1 MSFTVFIL
9 AALVIGPALAQ
20 PEGWSLEGMAVNAT
34 QNGKPLVEA
43 EVILRAGVEGS
54 LQIVAQTKTDR
65 AGHFVF
71 DKLPARPELIF
82 FAGVNHQ
89 GIHYPGSR
97 IHLSSGASP
106 SALKLTAFDVVTSPN
121 PLTADFH
128 EVDVEIKKGALE
140 VSETLSINNPSLAT
154 YVGEPGS
161 ESSPTTLS
169 LSIPDG
175 FERVTFANEF
185 NGRHFKLRDKR
196 LVTDIPWTPGK
207 REVKFTYHL
216 PAEDGKRVLEWSV
229 NLPCSRYR
237 VCIQGENADRFECNL
252 SRLASPDQATIVF
265 ESSEPTMPANH
276 IVKLELAKL
285 PTPWIV
291 YLRWSALAVLA
302 GLILVT
308 AGFRI
313 TRRANSKSDTPLPQR
328 THAA

>member
-1 MSFTVFIL
+1 V
-9 AALVIGPALAQ
+9 
-20 PEGWSLEGMAVNAT
+20 AVNAT

-43 EVILRAGVEGS
+43 QVILRAGEEGS

-71 DKLPARPELIF
+71 DKLPARPEMIF
-82 FAGVNHQ
+82 LAGVNHL

-97 IHLSSGASP
+97 IHLSSVASP
-106 SALKLTAFDVVTSPN
+106 PALRLAAYDVVTSPN

-140 VSETLSINNPSLAT
+140 VSETLWVNNPSLTT

-175 FERVTFANEF
+175 FERVTFSNEF

-207 REVKFTYHL
+207 REIKFMYLL
-216 PAEDGKRVLEWSV
+216 PADDIKRVLEWSV
-229 NLPCSRYR
+229 NLPCTRCR
-237 VCIQGENADRFECNL
+237 LCVRGENADRFECNL
-252 SRLASPDQATIVF
+252 PRLAGPDQATIVF
-265 ESSEPTMPANH
+265 ESSEPTMPADH
-276 IVKLELAKL
+276 AVKLELSKL
-285 PTPWIV
+285 STPWSV

-308 AGFRI
+308 AAFRI
-313 TRRANSKSDTPLPQR
+313 IRKANSKYDTPLPQR
-328 THAA
+328 TYAA

>member
-1 MSFTVFIL
+1 MSLSVFTL
-9 AALVIGPALAQ
+9 ALVIGPALAQ
-20 PEGWSLEGMAVNAT
+20 SEGWTLQGVAVNAT

-43 EVILRAGVEGS
+43 QVILRAGEEGS

-175 FERVTFANEF
+175 FERVTFGNEF

-196 LVTDIPWTPGK
+196 LVTNIPWTPGK
-207 REVKFTYHL
+207 REIKFTYLL
-216 PAEDGKRVLEWSV
+216 PADDIKRVLEWSV
-229 NLPCSRYR
+229 NLPCTRCR
-237 VCIQGENADRFECNL
+237 LCVRGENADRFECNL
-252 SRLASPDQATIVF
+252 PRLAGPDQATIVF
-265 ESSEPTMPANH
+265 ESSEPTMPADH
-276 IVKLELAKL
+276 TVKLELTKL
-285 PTPWIV
+285 STPWSV
-291 YLRWSALAVLA
+291 YLRWSAMAVLA

-308 AGFRI
+308 ASFRI
-313 TRRANSKSDTPLPQR
+313 IRKANSKSDTPLPQR
-328 THAA
+328 TYAA

>member
-1 MSFTVFIL
+1 
-9 AALVIGPALAQ
+9 
-20 PEGWSLEGMAVNAT
+20 VNAT
-34 QNGKPLVEA
+34 RDSKPLVGA
-43 EVILRAGVEGS
+43 EVILRAGEEGS

-71 DKLPARPELIF
+71 EKLPTRPELVF
-82 FAGVNHQ
+82 LAGVNHH
-89 GIHYPGSR
+89 GVHYPGPSVR
-97 IHLSSGASP
+97 SASGALP
-106 SALKLTAFDVVTSPN
+106 PPLRLTAFDVVTSPS

-128 EVDVEIKKGALE
+128 EVDVEIKKGTLE
-140 VSETLSINNPSLAT
+140 VLETLWVNNPSLTT

-161 ESSPTTLS
+161 ESFPTTLS

-175 FERVTFANEF
+175 FERVTFSNEF

-207 REVKFTYHL
+207 REVKFTYLL
-216 PAEDGKRVLEWSV
+216 PAVDGKRVLEWSV
-229 NLPCSRYR
+229 NLPCTRCR
-237 VCIQGENADRFECNL
+237 FCVRGENADRFECNL
-252 SRLASPDQATIVF
+252 PRLAIPDQATIDF
-265 ESSEPTMPANH
+265 ESSEPTMPADH

-291 YLRWSALAVLA
+291 YLRWSALAVFA

-308 AGFRI
+308 GAFRI
-313 TRRANSKSDTPLPQR
+313 TRKANSKSDTPLPQR